1 MKIGISKLPKV
12 IPIVNE
18 NIGYVLCETA
28 FGIWGSGSTSWSR
41 MLHVKKDRLAWKIAS
56 PLYNI
61 GNWFYSRG
69 IN

>member
-1 MKIGISKLPKV
+1 LKIGISKLPKV

-18 NIGYVLCETA
+18 NIGYVLCEIA